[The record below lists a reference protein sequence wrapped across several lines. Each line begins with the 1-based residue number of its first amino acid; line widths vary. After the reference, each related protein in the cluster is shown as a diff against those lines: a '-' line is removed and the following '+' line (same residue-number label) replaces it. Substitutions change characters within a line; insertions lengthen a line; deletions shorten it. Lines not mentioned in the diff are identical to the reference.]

1 MPDAYAGEA
10 RMVSVMAEHET
21 FMRRAL
27 VLAAR
32 GVGQTAPNP
41 KVGAVV
47 VNGGVV
53 VGEGWHAR
61 YGEAH
66 AEVSALASAG
76 SAAFGATVYVTLE
89 PCNHTG
95 QTPPCVDAL
104 IGAGVR
110 RVVYAVADPNP
121 RAAGGAARLR
131 ALGVDVIGDVLHDE
145 AAELNAPFLFAARR
159 QDRPFVTLKLAL
171 SIDGALVDASRGK
184 RWLTNTESRREV
196 HGLRCDADAIAIGI
210 NTALTDDPL
219 LTVREVPA
227 PRIAP
232 TRIVFDHHARL
243 PTESALAHSAAEAPV
258 LIVTL
263 PAAASRAARLEQVG
277 VGVLLAD
284 SLTSALQQLRD
295 RQVRHVLV
303 EGGAG
308 LASAFMEAGFVDRLV
323 IFQAPVV
330 LGAGALAAFAHLSQ
344 GAARN
349 ARLSLI
355 ARKTLGVDLMST
367 YAVSAD

>member
-1 MPDAYAGEA
+1 MPDAFASDT
-10 RMVSVMAEHET
+10 RVVSGLTDDET

-47 VNGGVV
+47 VNDGVV

-61 YGEAH
+61 YGGAH

-76 SAAFGATVYVTLE
+76 AGALGATVYVTLE

-104 IGAGVR
+104 VDAGVR
-110 RVVYAVADPNP
+110 RVVYALADPNP
-121 RAAGGAARLR
+121 VAAGGAARLR
-131 ALGVDVIGDVLHDE
+131 AHGVEVVGDVLHDE

-171 SIDGALVDASRGK
+171 SIDGALVDASRAT
-184 RWLTNTESRREV
+184 RWLTNAESRREV
-196 HGLRCDADAIAIGI
+196 HRLRSDADAIATGI
-210 NTALTDDPL
+210 NTVLADDPL
-219 LTVREVPA
+219 LTVRHVSA

-232 TRIVFDHHARL
+232 TRIVFDHLARL
-243 PTESALAHSAAEAPV
+243 PTDGALARSVAEAPV
-258 LIVTL
+258 LVVAL
-263 PAAASRAARLEQVG
+263 PEAARRAAMLEQVG
-277 VGVLLAD
+277 VGLLVAD

-295 RQVRHVLV
+295 RQVQHVLV

-323 IFQAPVV
+323 IFQVPVV

-355 ARKTLGVDLMST
+355 GRKALGVVLMST

>member
-1 MPDAYAGEA
+1 MADAYAGDA
-10 RMVSVMAEHET
+10 RIVSALAEHEP

-27 VLAAR
+27 ELAAR

-61 YGEAH
+61 YGDAH

-76 SAAFGATVYVTLE
+76 SAASGATLYVTLE
-89 PCNHTG
+89 PCNHVG

-121 RAAGGAARLR
+121 VAAGGAVRLR

-145 AAELNAPFLFAARR
+145 AAEMNAPFLFAARR

-171 SIDGALVDASRGK
+171 SIDGALVDASRAK
-184 RWLTNTESRREV
+184 RWLTSAESRREV
-196 HGLRCDADAIAIGI
+196 HRLRCDADAIAIGI
-210 NTALTDDPL
+210 NTALADDPL
-219 LTVREVPA
+219 LTVRDVTA
-227 PRIAP
+227 PRVAP

-243 PTESALAHSAAEAPV
+243 PTESALAQSSGEAPV
-258 LIVTL
+258 MVIAS
-263 PAAASRAARLEQVG
+263 PDAARRAARLEQAG
-277 VGVLLAD
+277 VGVLLAE
-284 SLTSALQQLRD
+284 SLTSALQRLRD
-295 RQVRHVLV
+295 RQLHHVLV

-323 IFQAPVV
+323 IFQAPVI
-330 LGAGALAAFAHLSQ
+330 LGAKALTAFAMLSQ
-344 GAARN
+344 DVARST
-349 ARLSLI
+349 RLSLI
-355 ARKTLGVDLMST
+355 GRTTLGVDLMST